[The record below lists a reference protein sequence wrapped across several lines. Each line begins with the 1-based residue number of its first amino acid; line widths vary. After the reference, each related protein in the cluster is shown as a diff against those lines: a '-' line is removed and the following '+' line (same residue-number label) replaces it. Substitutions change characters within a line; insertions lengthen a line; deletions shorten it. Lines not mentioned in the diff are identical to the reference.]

1 MKKIILLSLL
11 FFSTILFSQK
21 KVIKKVEINLQ
32 EIEISTTGLDDFVL
46 ENSTSDFIEIILFA
60 ENPNEQHILLNTENN
75 VVQIAF
81 IIEELQTEETIF
93 RKFITKRLQR
103 ASAVIKIPKGKKATI
118 FGENINIESKSYQ
131 GNLAIFI
138 EEGIVK
144 FNQVQAETAIKLY
157 EGSIYAT
164 LKNAKVEV
172 TSKLGKIEI
181 NDILY
186 EKTYQNK
193 SEKNQKTFTV
203 TSVKANIYLTTQKI
217 Q

>member
-1 MKKIILLSLL
+1 MKYIYLISCL

-21 KVIKKVEINLQ
+21 KVIKKVETNLQ
-32 EIEISTTGLDDFVL
+32 EIEISTTGLDNFVL

-60 ENPNEQHILLNTENN
+60 ENSNEQHILLNTEKN

-103 ASAVIKIPKGKKATI
+103 ASAVIKIPKGKKVTI

-138 EEGIVK
+138 NEGIVK

-164 LKNAKVEV
+164 LKNAKIEV
-172 TSKLGKIEI
+172 ASKLGKIEI

-193 SEKNQKTFTV
+193 SEKNEKTFTV
-203 TSVKANIYLTTQKI
+203 TSLKANIYLTTQKI

>member
-1 MKKIILLSLL
+1 MKKIVLIMFL
-11 FFSTILFSQK
+11 FVALQHFSQK
-21 KVIKKVEINLQ
+21 RVVKKFETNLQ
-32 EIEISTTGLDDFVL
+32 EIEISTIGLDNFIL
-46 ENSTSDFIEIILFA
+46 ENSTSEFIEITLFA

-81 IIEELQTEETIF
+81 IIEELQSEETIF

-103 ASAVIKIPKGKKATI
+103 ASVIVKIPKGKKVTI

-131 GNLAIFI
+131 GSLAIFI
-138 EEGIVK
+138 DEGIVK
-144 FNQVQAETAIKLY
+144 FNEVHAETSIKLY

-164 LKNAKVEV
+164 LKNSKIEV
-172 TSKLGKIEI
+172 TSKLGKIKI

-193 SEKNQKTFTV
+193 LEKKQKTFTV
-203 TSVKANIYLTTQKI
+203 TSLKANIYLTTQKT

>member
-21 KVIKKVEINLQ
+21 KVIKKVETNLQ
-32 EIEISTTGLDDFVL
+32 EIEISTTGLDNFVL

-103 ASAVIKIPKGKKATI
+103 ASAVIKIPKGKKVTI

-138 EEGIVK
+138 NKGIVK

-164 LKNAKVEV
+164 LKNSKIEV

-203 TSVKANIYLTTQKI
+203 TSLKANIYLTTQKI